1 MNIKAVT
8 DALLEILR
16 PFSARLKT
24 LEDAKPRDGIDG
36 KDGADG
42 LPGRDG
48 VDGAPGRDGADGKD
62 GAPGADGKDG
72 APGEKGADGRDGV
85 DGAPGKDGER
95 GADGANGL
103 DGTPGR
109 DGVDG
114 APGRDGQD
122 GAPGKDGERGPEG
135 PPGKDGVDGRNGID
149 GKDGKD
155 GIDGKDGE
163 PGRDGRDGLKG
174 DPGRDALQLEINPA
188 IDPEKSYPRGTY
200 AKHLGGLWRSF
211 ETTSGMKGWECIVE
225 GVATVEIMQD
235 PADPRHFGLGVK
247 TSSGAVVEKTF
258 HIPFVVDKG
267 IYRKGDS
274 YLKGDGVTW
283 ARNFWIANED
293 TDSEPTAGPVW
304 RLAVKGGRDGK
315 DGRNGIDK
323 TAPARI
329 QA

>member
-8 DALLEILR
+8 DALLEVLQ
-16 PFSARLKT
+16 PLSARLKA

-48 VDGAPGRDGADGKD
+48 ADGAPGRDGADGKN

-72 APGEKGADGRDGV
+72 APGEKGAAGRDGV

-103 DGTPGR
+103 DGAPGR

-135 PPGKDGVDGRNGID
+135 PPGKDGVDGRDGVD

-211 ETTSGMKGWECIVE
+211 EATSGMKGWECIVE
-225 GVATVEIMQD
+225 GVAGMDISHDGRKFAVTT
-235 PADPRHFGLGVK
+235 RL
-247 TSSGAVVEKTF
+247 SSGVEVTKEVSLPVV
-258 HIPFVVDKG
+258 IDKG
-267 IYRKGDS
+267 IFRDGEAYEA
-274 YLKGDGVTW
+274 GDGVTW
-283 ARNFWIANED
+283 AGSFWIAQKDSTAKPD
-293 TDSEPTAGPVW
+293 TPDSGW
-304 RLAVKGGRDGK
+304 RLAVKRGRDGK

-323 TAPARI
+323 TAPVSLKG
-329 QA
+329 